1 MNGTSASIRNLFTF
15 NYPIQNYKS
24 MKKSFLL
31 LFSLFMASF
40 AAMAVTDGQTYE
52 PVNGIKIVN
61 QWIFDRVHCPTD
73 YTSND
78 ICNQRAR
85 TATMDQGIIYV
96 ARSEERAVIIGSD
109 TISQSVIHRFSAAD
123 GHQLEDLPLY
133 LDGAPYG
140 KFLGVA
146 SIGKDNFHHIWVAPM
161 TSTVQ
166 QYVPVYL
173 VDTETGELTLVVE
186 LDKGDAPQRTDYLD
200 VIGDITLEQAECNI
214 MTVSGSTADPGFPTL
229 YRMHAD
235 QGSEWEG
242 GFDGDPYMDIIN
254 FYPETKTGFSLA
266 PVIKM
271 IEGPDEESRYS
282 GEMFY
287 IDCFDTAPVIYD
299 FSGSVIDSFEDT
311 DPELWPKA
319 APNGCIEFKLDG
331 RDFFVY
337 VTADMN
343 GNGYGCQANICELGE
358 GMSLGG
364 MTKYWKIPADS
375 MGKVNDSGLRVH
387 CFAVEYGVDD
397 EGFEEVTLLTFKAYN
412 GMAVYKIGRNV
423 SGGTEPQPVV
433 KGDVNGDGEV
443 NIADVNAII
452 DLILTGRSDPSGD
465 INGDGEVNIA
475 DINSVIDLILK

>member
-1 MNGTSASIRNLFTF
+1 
-15 NYPIQNYKS
+15 
-24 MKKSFLL
+24 MKKILL
-31 LFSLFMASF
+31 LFAVTLFAALS
-40 AAMAVTDGQTYE
+40 AMAVTDGQTYPE
-52 PVNGIKIVN
+52 VNGIKIVN
-61 QWIFDRVHCPTD
+61 KWIFDRVHSGTA
-73 YTSND
+73 YTSNA

-96 ARSEERAVIIGSD
+96 SRSEELATIVGND
-109 TISQSVIHRFSAAD
+109 TISQSVIHRFSAVD
-123 GHQLEDLPLY
+123 GSQLEDLPLY

-140 KFLGVA
+140 RFLGVA
-146 SIGKDNFHHIWVAPM
+146 SIGKDSFHHIWVAPM
-161 TSTVQ
+161 TSNVQ

-235 QGSEWEG
+235 QGGDWEG
-242 GFDGDPYMDIIN
+242 GFDGDPYMDVIN

-271 IEGPDEESRYS
+271 IEGPDEDSRYS

-299 FSGSVIDSFEDT
+299 YSGSVIDTFEDT
-311 DPELWPKA
+311 DPALWPQST
-319 APNGCIEFKLDG
+319 PNGCMEFELEDKHFL
-331 RDFFVY
+331 VY
-337 VTADMN
+337 VNADMN
-343 GNGYGCQANICELGE
+343 GNGHGCQANICELGE
-358 GMSLGG
+358 GQSLAG

-375 MGKVNDSGLRVH
+375 LGKFNDSGLRVH
-387 CFAVEYGVDD
+387 CFAVEYGVDKD
-397 EGFEEVTLLTFKAYN
+397 GFEEVTLLTFKAFN

-423 SGGTEPQPVV
+423 DAGTEPQPGL

-443 NIADVNAII
+443 SIADVNYVINLIITGNNNLAGDVNGDGEVSIADVNAVIEII
-452 DLILTGRSDPSGD
+452 LRG
-465 INGDGEVNIA
+465 
-475 DINSVIDLILK
+475 

>member
-1 MNGTSASIRNLFTF
+1 
-15 NYPIQNYKS
+15 
-24 MKKSFLL
+24 MKKSLL
-31 LFSLFMASF
+31 LLITLLT
-40 AAMAVTDGQTYE
+40 AALSAWAVTDGQTYPE
-52 PVNGIKIVN
+52 VNGIKIVN
-61 QWIFDRVHCPTD
+61 QWIFDRVHTPAA
-73 YTSND
+73 YTNSP

-96 ARSEERAVIIGSD
+96 ARSEERAVIIGTD

-123 GHQLEDLPLY
+123 GTELEDLPLT

-140 KFLGVA
+140 RFLGVA
-146 SIGKDNFHHIWVAPM
+146 SIGKDSFHHIWVAPM
-161 TSTVQ
+161 TSTAQ
-166 QYVPVYL
+166 QYIPVYL

-186 LDKGDAPQRTDYLD
+186 MDKGDAPQRTDYLD
-200 VIGDITLEQAECNI
+200 VIGDLTLEQAECNI
-214 MTVSGSTADPGFPTL
+214 MTVAGSTADPGFPTL

-235 QGSEWEG
+235 QGGDWEG

-299 FSGSVIDSFEDT
+299 FSGSVIDSFEDV

-319 APNGCIEFKLDG
+319 TPNGCVEFKLDD

-337 VTADMN
+337 VIADMN

-358 GMSLGG
+358 GQSLAG

-375 MGKVNDSGLRVH
+375 LGKVNDSGLRVH
-387 CFAVEYGVDD
+387 SFAVEYGVDD
-397 EGFEEVTLLTFKAYN
+397 EGFEEVTLFTFKAYN

-423 SGGTEPQPVV
+423 STDEPPVP
-433 KGDVNGDGEV
+433 GDVNGDGEV
-443 NIADVNAII
+443 NISDISDII
-452 DLILTGRSDPSGD
+452 DLILSGKVTDSGD
-465 INGDGEVNIA
+465 VNDDGEINIT
-475 DINSVIDLILK
+475 DINFVIDMILKS

>member
-1 MNGTSASIRNLFTF
+1 
-15 NYPIQNYKS
+15 
-24 MKKSFLL
+24 MKKSLL
-31 LFSLFMASF
+31 LLIACV
-40 AAMAVTDGQTYE
+40 VTVLSSHAITDKQTY
-52 PVNGIKIVN
+52 PVVDGLKITN
-61 QWIFDRVHCPTD
+61 QWIFDRVHAGTA

-96 ARSEERAVIIGSD
+96 SRSEEKLVVEGTDSIM
-109 TISQSVIHRFSAAD
+109 QSVIHRFSAAD
-123 GHQLEDLPLY
+123 GRQLEDLPLT

-146 SIGKDNFHHIWVAPM
+146 SIGKDSFHHIWVAPM
-161 TSTVQ
+161 TSTAQ
-166 QYVPVYL
+166 QFVPVYM
-173 VDTETGELTLVVE
+173 VNTETGELTLIVE
-186 LDKGDAPQRTDYLD
+186 LDKGDALQRTDYLD
-200 VIGDITLEQAECNI
+200 VIGDLTLEQAECNI
-214 MTVSGSTADPGFPTL
+214 MTVAGSTADPGFPTL

-235 QGSEWEG
+235 QGGDWEG

-299 FSGSVIDSFEDT
+299 FSGSVIDSFEDV

-319 APNGCIEFKLDG
+319 TPNGCVEFKLDD

-337 VTADMN
+337 VIADMN

-358 GMSLGG
+358 GQSLAG

-375 MGKVNDSGLRVH
+375 LGKVNDSGLRVH
-387 CFAVEYGVDD
+387 SFAVEYGVDD
-397 EGFEEVTLLTFKAYN
+397 EGFEEVTLFTFKAYN

-423 SGGTEPQPVV
+423 STDEPPVP
-433 KGDVNGDGEV
+433 GDVNGDGEV
-443 NIADVNAII
+443 NISDISDII
-452 DLILTGRSDPSGD
+452 DLILSGKVTDSGD
-465 INGDGEVNIA
+465 VNDDGEINIT
-475 DINSVIDLILK
+475 DINFVIDMILKS